1 MERILTLNSHLRVK
15 SRHTEDAW
23 QNIRQI
29 LRESFLHQEADTLPR
44 TQQVDSLSIFV
55 VKLLRLNLKH
65 SLNHNI
71 SFNSESD
78 FTDTS
83 TDDSDGLDDLTSE
96 LLVLDAHILLKLG
109 DKDIESLLEEGN
121 EGFLC
126 LLNS

>member
-1 MERILTLNSHLRVK
+1 M
-15 SRHTEDAW
+15 
-23 QNIRQI
+23 
-29 LRESFLHQEADTLPR
+29 PR

-55 VKLLRLNLKH
+55 VKLLGLNLQH

-78 FTDTS
+78 FTNTS

-96 LLVLDAHILLKLG
+96 LLVLDANILLKLG